1 MWWGQ
6 LDPRRESVW
15 HMMVPGSVCF
25 LEQAW
30 PCSKVVLV
38 IHCCVTEDYA

>member
-25 LEQAW
+25 WAW